1 MLLLLAWVATQGAR
15 EYTARMLR
23 AEMIG
28 LPFTPNVAALGA
40 GEIVGPPSITSAR
53 VRAVL
58 DAYGSPA
65 AGDAEFLHERG
76 VTYGIDPAYCLAFF
90 VMESRAGTRG
100 VATMTRSVG
109 NIKARP
115 GEAEINGFRLYATWR
130 DGIED
135 WYRLVSSLYIGELG
149 LTTVDAIVPVYAPA
163 TDNND
168 PAGYARIIKTLVAIW
183 RGV

>member
-1 MLLLLAWVATQGAR
+1 
-15 EYTARMLR
+15 MLR

-28 LPFTPNVAALGA
+28 MPYTPDVAALGA
-40 GEIVGPPSITSAR
+40 GDIVGPPSISSAR
-53 VRAVL
+53 TRAVL
-58 DAYGSPA
+58 EAYGSPA
-65 AGDAEFLHERG
+65 AGDAEYLHERG
-76 VTYGIDPAYCLAFF
+76 VAHGIDPAYCLAFF

-100 VATMTRSVG
+100 IATLTHSVG
-109 NIKARP
+109 NIRALP
-115 GEAEINGFRLYATWR
+115 GEAEVDGFRLYATWR

-135 WYRLVSSLYIGELG
+135 WYRLMSRLYIGELG

-168 PAGYARIIKTLVAIW
+168 PTGYARTIKTLVAIW